1 VAVTGDHT
9 VGNDFTTLSA
19 SDLQHGELDFGLP
32 IATVILLLVFGAV
45 VAGLMPGAHGFAFHH
60 RGPGH
65 RCAARPGAQPLG
77 LHRQHDDQ
85 DGPGLGIDYSLFM
98 ISRFREE
105 RGHGR
110 GKEAP
115 RDQHSRESPP
125 AKKAGEGTT
134 TPPRSPRTD
143 LADRRVRSGQE

>member
-1 VAVTGDHT
+1 M
-9 VGNDFTTLSA
+9 
-19 SDLQHGELDFGLP
+19 GL
-32 IATVILLLVFGAV
+32 A
-45 VAGLMPGAHGFAFHH
+45 
-60 RGPGH
+60 
-65 RCAARPGAQPLG
+65 
-77 LHRQHDDQ
+77 
-85 DGPGLGIDYSLFM
+85 LGIDYSLFM